1 MEKKSTHIAAFVL
14 AAIVISTG
22 TLYLMVA
29 SDEYNDYK
37 QEADAATNEQGSESS
52 EQESEE
58 EVESGTFGP
67 QHEAVFFGII
77 GAMYVPIGL
86 WILKK
91 KDQTKIPYIISLI
104 GSAGLIVFYVATRTV
119 DLPLVGLQTD
129 IGIQDTLAKVLQGT
143 IVAISGFMLFS
154 IAKHRKVSK
163 LA

>member
-1 MEKKSTHIAAFVL
+1 MEKNRIHIAAFML

-22 TLYLMVA
+22 VLYLIVA

-37 QEADAATNEQGSESS
+37 QEANAATNEQKSESS

-58 EVESGTFGP
+58 GAESGTFGP
-67 QHEAVFFGII
+67 QHEAIFFGII
-77 GAMYVPIGL
+77 GATYVPIGF

-91 KDQTKIPYIISLI
+91 KNQSKTPYIISLI

-119 DLPLVGLQTD
+119 DLPIVGLQTD
-129 IGIQDTLAKVLQGT
+129 VGIQDTLAKVLQGI
-143 IVAISGFMLFS
+143 IVAMSGYMLLS
-154 IAKHRKVSK
+154 IARHRKITK

>member
-1 MEKKSTHIAAFVL
+1 MHIAAFML

-22 TLYLMVA
+22 ALYLMVA

-37 QEADAATNEQGSESS
+37 QEASAAINEQDSESS

-58 EVESGTFGP
+58 AESGTFGP

-91 KDQTKIPYIISLI
+91 KDQTKTPYIISLI
-104 GSAGLIVFYVATRTV
+104 GSAGLIVFYVVTRTV

-154 IAKHRKVSK
+154 IAKHRKISK